1 MIVDASVLVAAAND
15 ADPDATACRSLL
27 RSHQGHALI
36 VPAVA
41 LAEAAYLLQKRLGP
55 HAEIAL
61 VESLTAPPWR
71 VEGPGEN
78 DLARAIALMR
88 QYVDLPLGVSDALSV
103 ALAERLGETS
113 VASLDSHFRI
123 VRPRHTNAFDVVP

>member
-1 MIVDASVLVAAAND
+1 M
-15 ADPDATACRSLL
+15 
-27 RSHQGHALI
+27 I

-41 LAEAAYLLQKRLGP
+41 LAEAAYLLQKRIGP

-88 QYVDLPLGVSDALSV
+88 QYVDLQLGVADALSV

-113 VASLDSHFRI
+113 VASLDAHFRI